1 MASPC
6 ASRLLAPYY
15 RKGVTF
21 NQKKKKKIFNPFF
34 FLLPH
39 PSLPPSPKGKKRQ
52 GVEGSGIEKKE
63 RRRYMSR
70 SAVIIIINRY
80 QTCCLHLG
88 CFRGLCIHKHSQT
101 MWRQLDPLSLYTR
114 ASSSSSSYL
123 SPRSSRCTHT
133 QTSTSAHAGVQ
144 PTVRRHRSVCE
155 TGPFLTGSTQPQN
168 KKYKFFLSFFLGSA
182 AQKQHLTRTCAPR
195 VKKVKTC
202 WYDDDTPS
210 SSTEMRSLSAPV
222 DTCKTRRR
230 LSFCCKERH
239 RRKRSGAGR
248 DDNARPQTTTGLLL
262 LLYFGLRPKRRRR
275 NDFQVRV
282 INTPAA
288 AAAVVTC
295 RSLARQYVIYTREPK
310 SFFLSCKRKKK
321 NKIK

>member
-1 MASPC
+1 
-6 ASRLLAPYY
+6 
-15 RKGVTF
+15 
-21 NQKKKKKIFNPFF
+21 
-34 FLLPH
+34 
-39 PSLPPSPKGKKRQ
+39 
-52 GVEGSGIEKKE
+52 
-63 RRRYMSR
+63 MSR

-123 SPRSSRCTHT
+123 SPMSSRCTHT

-321 NKIK
+321 KIKNKEVAGLQVQARHSVASARQVSLLSSCMWCVCVYTPLVARERKRSRFYYSYGADGGKKKKRAGV

>member
-1 MASPC
+1 
-6 ASRLLAPYY
+6 
-15 RKGVTF
+15 
-21 NQKKKKKIFNPFF
+21 
-34 FLLPH
+34 
-39 PSLPPSPKGKKRQ
+39 
-52 GVEGSGIEKKE
+52 
-63 RRRYMSR
+63 MSR

-114 ASSSSSSYL
+114 ASSSSSYL
-123 SPRSSRCTHT
+123 SPMSSRCTHT

-202 WYDDDTPS
+202 
-210 SSTEMRSLSAPV
+210 
-222 DTCKTRRR
+222 
-230 LSFCCKERH
+230 
-239 RRKRSGAGR
+239 
-248 DDNARPQTTTGLLL
+248 
-262 LLYFGLRPKRRRR
+262 
-275 NDFQVRV
+275 
-282 INTPAA
+282 
-288 AAAVVTC
+288 
-295 RSLARQYVIYTREPK
+295 
-310 SFFLSCKRKKK
+310 
-321 NKIK
+321 